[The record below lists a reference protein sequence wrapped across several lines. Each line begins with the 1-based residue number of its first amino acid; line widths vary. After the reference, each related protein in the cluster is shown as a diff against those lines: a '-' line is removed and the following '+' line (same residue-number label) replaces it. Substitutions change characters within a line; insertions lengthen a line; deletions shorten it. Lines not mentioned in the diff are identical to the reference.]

1 MQALRTISGAALI
14 AMLGG
19 ASLGVWD
26 AEAKALYT
34 ADEPAEFPPASF
46 KGTQYVDSRGC
57 VYVRAGYG
65 DGVQWVPRVSRDRRV
80 LCGFKPT
87 FESVTHKLPVIPD
100 PVDAPAQTQVAAATP
115 IKPAAPKMS
124 VKPTTSVPTT
134 PMPTAT
140 TAVLSKATPPKA
152 TPPKTIPKAAVPAPL
167 PVAQTVQAP
176 SLPSLDR
183 LVGKAVGDRGCVA
196 TMSGGELRCDTGEVE
211 YILKRLPAGVTV
223 RTADGN
229 RRTLTE
235 PTLVRIPVKKAPVMV
250 APAPTY
256 AAVAPAPMMMASAA
270 PDMMTTHCAGLSGN
284 AAQYM
289 NTGGRYAVRCG
300 PQAQHPSAYIQ
311 NRTATRLSTQ
321 NSNTVQVARAAGI
334 DPYALPQ
341 PVPMA
346 LPAGYTQAWTDG
358 RLNPYRGP
366 ITARGDLQMAQ
377 IWTQTT
383 PAYDLYAPRKKTFW
397 EWLFGSPF
405 KSKTTAQVARAP
417 AAQTY
422 VAPTRMSTK
431 SMAPNRTPTAT
442 AQPQAA
448 QPGLRYVQVGTFGVP
463 ENAERSI
470 ARLSSMGFPV
480 SSQVLTRNGKP
491 LKIVLAGPFARP
503 EQTMSALASV
513 RGAGYGDAFARK

>member
-1 MQALRTISGAALI
+1 MQALRTISVAALI

-19 ASLGVWD
+19 ASLGVLD
-26 AEAKALYT
+26 AEASALFT
-34 ADEPAEFPPASF
+34 ADEPAEFPPVAF
-46 KGTQYVDSRGC
+46 KGTQFVDSRGC

-87 FESVTHKLPVIPD
+87 FDAATHKLPVIPD
-100 PVDAPAQTQVAAATP
+100 PVETPAKTQVAAVAPAKPVTP
-115 IKPAAPKMS
+115 KTS
-124 VKPTTSVPTT
+124 LKPTAPVP
-134 PMPTAT
+134 MATA
-140 TAVLSKATPPKA
+140 AVLPKA
-152 TPPKTIPKAAVPAPL
+152 TPKVAM
-167 PVAQTVQAP
+167 PVTQAMQKP

-196 TMSGGELRCDTGEVE
+196 TMSGGQLRCDTGEVE

-223 RTADGN
+223 RTADGS

-256 AAVAPAPMMMASAA
+256 VAAVQAPMMMATAA
-270 PDMMTTHCAGLSGN
+270 PEMMATQCAGLSGN

-289 NTGGRYAVRCG
+289 NSGGRYAVRCG

-311 NRTATRLSTQ
+311 NRASTRLSTQ
-321 NSNTVQVARAAGI
+321 NSNAVQVARAAGL

-341 PVPMA
+341 PVSVG
-346 LPAGYTQAWTDG
+346 LPDGYTRAWTDG
-358 RLNPYRGP
+358 RLNPNRGP
-366 ITARGDLQMAQ
+366 LTARGDVQMAQ
-377 IWTQTT
+377 VWTQTT

-405 KSKTTAQVARAP
+405 KSKTTTQVARAP
-417 AAQTY
+417 MTQTY
-422 VAPTRMSTK
+422 VAPTRVSTK
-431 SMAPNRTPTAT
+431 SVAPNRTPTIA
-442 AQPQAA
+442 AQPQAVH
-448 QPGLRYVQVGTFGVP
+448 PGLRYVQVGTFGVP

-480 SSQVLTRNGKP
+480 SSQILTRNGKP

-503 EQTMSALASV
+503 EQTLSALASV

>member
-19 ASLGVWD
+19 ASLGVWG

-34 ADEPAEFPPASF
+34 ADEPAEFPPTSF

-100 PVDAPAQTQVAAATP
+100 PVEAPARTQVAAATP
-115 IKPAAPKMS
+115 IKPAAPKTL
-124 VKPTTSVPTT
+124 VKPTTPVP
-134 PMPTAT
+134 MAT
-140 TAVLSKATPPKA
+140 TAVPPKA
-152 TPPKTIPKAAVPAPL
+152 TPPKTVPNAAVPAPL
-167 PVAQTVQAP
+167 SVAQTVQAP

-183 LVGKAVGDRGCVA
+183 LIGKAVGDRGCVA
-196 TMSGGELRCDTGEVE
+196 TMSGGELRCDTGGVE

-223 RTADGN
+223 RTADGS

-250 APAPTY
+250 APTPTY
-256 AAVAPAPMMMASAA
+256 VAAVQAPMMMTSAA
-270 PDMMTTHCAGLSGN
+270 PDMMATQCVGLSGN

-341 PVPMA
+341 PVPMT
-346 LPAGYTQAWTDG
+346 LPAGYTQAWSDG

-417 AAQTY
+417 AAPVY
-422 VAPTRMSTK
+422 EAPARVSTK
-431 SMAPNRTPTAT
+431 SEVPTRTPA
-442 AQPQAA
+442 AQAPGQAV